1 MLTVKTIRF
10 SYFPTEPILRPFQLA
25 IGKARLMSALLG
37 SPSPA
42 RPARLAHQPALF
54 PEGWTAVLHHALRVL
69 ETRRELVRDIG
80 MTRAE
85 AALEARRAPWDTQR
99 QRG

>member
-1 MLTVKTIRF
+1 
-10 SYFPTEPILRPFQLA
+10 
-25 IGKARLMSALLG
+25 MSALLG

-69 ETRRELVRDIG
+69 ETRRELASLDERLLRDIG